1 MIVEEISFNNIYYKL
16 SSILGNENLSNQMSS
31 PLDFISVASIGIN
44 SHAIDSFR
52 KYFNFPRNF
61 VAAILNVSEPTIYR
75 WIKANKTLDRNTAV
89 QLLELSYLFIYGAEV
104 FSNNESFFK
113 WLHFPN
119 IALGGM
125 MPKDLLDIP
134 DGVSKVR
141 DLLGRI
147 EFGVYS

>member
-1 MIVEEISFNNIYYKL
+1 MSLIY
-16 SSILGNENLSNQMSS
+16 NFENLCNQMSS
-31 PLDFISVASIGIN
+31 PLDFISVASMGI
-44 SHAIDSFR
+44 SSRSIDSFR

-104 FSNNESFFK
+104 FPSSDAFFK

-119 IALGGM
+119 LALGGM

-147 EFGVYS
+147 EYGVYS